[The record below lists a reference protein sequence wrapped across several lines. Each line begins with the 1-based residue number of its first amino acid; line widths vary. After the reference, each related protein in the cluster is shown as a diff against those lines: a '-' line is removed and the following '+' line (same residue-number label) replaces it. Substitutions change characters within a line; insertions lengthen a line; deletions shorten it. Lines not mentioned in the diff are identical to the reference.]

1 MKIIK
6 EKEKL
11 VRDTVQKKMCVVM
24 FGVQEKNQPLRT
36 VREKD
41 EMKRAKEIIAKV
53 AEDDAE
59 IVDQVEEV
67 HRLGRYETGKTRP
80 LKVRFSVQSAAE
92 HVLQRTGK
100 LARVEEMK
108 QVWIKRDMN
117 EEERKKE
124 RELLAEA
131 QTKNEERTEEQVE
144 NFYWRVVD
152 QKVRKWW
159 KNTMASR

>member
-1 MKIIK
+1 M
-6 EKEKL
+6 E
-11 VRDTVQKKMCVVM
+11 
-24 FGVQEKNQPLRT
+24 
-36 VREKD
+36 
-41 EMKRAKEIIAKV
+41 EI
-53 AEDDAE
+53 
-59 IVDQVEEV
+59 
-67 HRLGRYETGKTRP
+67 
-80 LKVRFSVQSAAE
+80 
-92 HVLQRTGK
+92 
-100 LARVEEMK
+100 K

-159 KNTMASR
+159 KNTTASR

>member
-1 MKIIK
+1 
-6 EKEKL
+6 
-11 VRDTVQKKMCVVM
+11 
-24 FGVQEKNQPLRT
+24 
-36 VREKD
+36 
-41 EMKRAKEIIAKV
+41 MKRAKEIIAKV
-53 AEDDAE
+53 AEEDTE
-59 IVDQVEEV
+59 IIDQVEEV
-67 HRLGRYETGKTRP
+67 HRLGRYEPGKTRP
-80 LKVRFSVQSAAE
+80 MKVRFSVQSAAE
-92 HVLQRTGK
+92 HVLERTGK
-100 LARVEEMK
+100 LARVEELK

-159 KNTMASR
+159 KNTTASR